1 MENIFTTD
9 KDLLHKCFIK
19 YVTLMNDFLNYGYN
33 NLDYDNINNYKNNIY
48 KGYQT
53 LTHVFKYIILKT
65 YNINF
70 AYEITQKCFL
80 YYIEFISQIYD
91 TNNQYINL
99 SITDAIFF
107 IYKKSIFK
115 DLDEDKNIDNNTTTF
130 LPLLNKLIIIH
141 NELLTYYIDNLN
153 SNTIN
158 FTDFTKQIYILTE
171 NLLTIDT
178 VNNIDNIIVFVQY
191 CKTNNIHFNVVI
203 SNLIILIK
211 TLSNK
216 NIDSDNLFLSL
227 TKINFAKLIN
237 NNKITNKT
245 FNAL

>member
-1 MENIFTTD
+1 
-9 KDLLHKCFIK
+9 
-19 YVTLMNDFLNYGYN
+19 MNDFLNYSYN
-33 NLDYDNINNYKNNIY
+33 NLACDNLNIYKNNIY

-80 YYIEFISQIYD
+80 YFIEFVSQIYD

-115 DLDEDKNIDNNTTTF
+115 DLDEDKNINNHTSNF
-130 LPLLNKLIIIH
+130 LPILDKLIIIH
-141 NELLTYYIDNLN
+141 NELLTYYIENLDNKN
-153 SNTIN
+153 FN
-158 FTDFTKQIYILTE
+158 FTEFTKQIYILTE
-171 NLLTIDT
+171 NLLNINS
-178 VNNIDNIIVFVQY
+178 VNNIDNIINFIMY
-191 CKTNNIHFNVVI
+191 CKTNNIPFNLLI
-203 SNLIILIK
+203 NNLILFIK
-211 TLSNK
+211 TITNK
-216 NIDSDNLFLSL
+216 EIESENLFLCL

-237 NNKITNKT
+237 NNKINNKI